1 MIGSDIKLIK
11 EMIHEII
18 KRTEVQKGY
27 DLPNDQDHIDDLTET
42 LENVQD
48 SLKFA
53 IDNLDDAEKDLAK
66 YYKDRVKYYEIEERE
81 IYNSL
86 PFEEYDEEDRNI
98 DPDESYYAYQQKKRN
113 EYKKSFGYFLKQQ
126 RELKGMTQKELA
138 EKIKV
143 HYTYISKIEHN
154 ESTPSEKVAK
164 EIADALKEDEFK
176 FILKAGII
184 PTRIKEEILSNE
196 TLQDQLIKDF
206 WTNIIPFK

>member
-18 KRTEVQKGY
+18 KRTEAQKVD
-27 DLPNDQDHIDDLTET
+27 DLPEDEKHIEDLTET

-66 YYKDRVKYYEIEERE
+66 YYKDRVKYYEIEERR

-86 PFEEYDEEDRNI
+86 PNLDHFGEDI
-98 DPDESYYAYQQKKRN
+98 YSDPDEPYYTYQQKKRN

-138 EKIKV
+138 NKIQV

-154 ESTPSEKVAK
+154 ESTPSEKTAK
-164 EIADALKEDEFK
+164 EIADALREDEFK

-184 PTRIKEEILSNE
+184 PTMIKEEILTNE

-206 WTNIIPFK
+206 WTATIPFK

>member
-18 KRTEVQKGY
+18 KRTEVQKVD

-48 SLKFA
+48 ALKYA
-53 IDNLDDAEKDLAK
+53 IAELDDAEKDLAK
-66 YYKDRVKYYEIEERE
+66 YYKDRVKYYEMEERA
-81 IYNSL
+81 IYNSF
-86 PFEEYDEEDRNI
+86 PPEDYNEEDRNI
-98 DPDESYYAYQQKKRN
+98 DPNEAYYKAKWKRED

-126 RELKGMTQKELA
+126 RESKGMTQKELA
-138 EKIKV
+138 DKIEV
-143 HYTYISKIEHN
+143 HHTYISKIEHN
-154 ESTPSEKVAK
+154 ESTPSEKTAK
-164 EIADALKEDEFK
+164 EIADALREDEFK

-184 PTRIKEEILSNE
+184 PKQIKEEILTNE

-206 WTNIIPFK
+206 WKTLIPFK

>member
-1 MIGSDIKLIK
+1 MK
-11 EMIHEII
+11 
-18 KRTEVQKGY
+18 
-27 DLPNDQDHIDDLTET
+27 
-42 LENVQD
+42 
-48 SLKFA
+48 
-53 IDNLDDAEKDLAK
+53 
-66 YYKDRVKYYEIEERE
+66 VKSITQEIEERE